1 MLTVKDVLNEGRED
15 VRVLEERPPFKV
27 LEWNLTSPTSPEG
40 AAQQFYI
47 KGLDMHKHQLVC
59 SLKNCQLRVKE
70 GSVHWHGGEVNADMK
85 EGSVEVYSGV
95 GTLFISPTYQHI
107 ILEELAVWEGSLCAW
122 KEYFLACD
130 AGAHFSENGDDS
142 KILTVSTI
150 GHIALLSPVSRRE
163 LVTVELDDDTVVID
177 NSQAVCWSAGL
188 ALTMEAHGEGFRCT
202 YRGTGRILMTN
213 GV

>member
-1 MLTVKDVLNEGRED
+1 MLTVKDVLNEGRDD

-27 LEWNLTSPTSPEG
+27 LEWNLTPPTSPEG
-40 AAQQFYI
+40 AAQQFCI

-70 GSVHWHGGEVNADMK
+70 GNVHWHGGEVNIDMK
-85 EGSVEVYSGV
+85 EGAVEVYTGT
-95 GTLFISPTYQHI
+95 GTLFLRPTYQHI
-107 ILEELAVWEGSLCAW
+107 ILEELALWESGLSVWKDS
-122 KEYFLACD
+122 FLSCD
-130 AGAHFSENGDDS
+130 AGAHYSENGDDS
-142 KILTVSTI
+142 KILTVSTV

-163 LVTVELDDDTVVID
+163 LVTIELDDDTVVID
-177 NSQAVCWSAGL
+177 NSQVVCWSAGL
-188 ALTMEAHGEGFRCT
+188 ALTTETHGVGSRCT